1 MEIQIMKESLSYEKE
16 VMKSVFDLVETLTIV
31 PEPVVVEPK
40 VVSQPKVWYDD
51 PIIEEYELDSDD
63 EYVIEPSKEQEK
75 PSFAFVNTV
84 KHVKTPRETVKEQN
98 TCSPSPKVN
107 KRDWNGSMS
116 KRLGLGYGFTKK
128 ACFVCGSFSHLIR
141 DYGFHKKRM
150 AKQVGLNKKKVNTAR
165 QNPFSQETETSTAR
179 KVNTARPIV
188 DSNKRIF
195 RYLKGKPKLG
205 LWYPRVSSFDL
216 EAYSDS
222 DYAGA
227 NLDRKSTTRGCQFL
241 GRRLISWQCKKQ
253 TIVATSTTEAEYVV
267 LPNCMWAS
275 IVDSESNVRLWIQ
288 FYETQRST
296 IDNGKHQ
303 YALTKLSTARPKL
316 STDNT
321 KIESMKLEAMVE
333 ERRIFKCWFHYHIT
347 NGHQFTMSNRHQ
359 ELASPE
365 QTAPGKDFLNPLMAD
380 SLPKT
385 IWFSTHHALQN
396 MAIPGQMA
404 TGKEIS
410 NPFMAGSLPK
420 TT

>member
-1 MEIQIMKESLSYEKE
+1 MQQLHPPFGLVDISFWLASNAILSLPPPLTSRENNLNDSA
-16 VMKSVFDLVETLTIV
+16 SV
-31 PEPVVVEPK
+31 
-40 VVSQPKVWYDD
+40 
-51 PIIEEYELDSDD
+51 
-63 EYVIEPSKEQEK
+63 
-75 PSFAFVNTV
+75 
-84 KHVKTPRETVKEQN
+84 
-98 TCSPSPKVN
+98 
-107 KRDWNGSMS
+107 
-116 KRLGLGYGFTKK
+116 RLGPTWLWYEYS
-128 ACFVCGSFSHLIR
+128 AISSL
-141 DYGFHKKRM
+141 YWW
-150 AKQVGLNKKKVNTAR
+150 
-165 QNPFSQETETSTAR
+165 
-179 KVNTARPIV
+179 
-188 DSNKRIF
+188 
-195 RYLKGKPKLG
+195 YLKGKPKLG

-347 NGHQFTMSNRHQ
+347 NGHQFTISNRHQ

-365 QTAPGKDFLNPLMAD
+365 QTA
-380 SLPKT
+380 
-385 IWFSTHHALQN
+385 
-396 MAIPGQMA
+396 PGQMA